1 MVALYVT
8 MLFLSFEKTAVASR
22 GIKEA
27 SLAGG
32 AGLAWKKGVDTLEG
46 ETDTKFVD
54 FGVAGGVG
62 GQEVEVDFGTG
73 SEDEPAVLGSDSD
86 IATEAVEFGTFS
98 TEFLEVETRGDT
110 EIPAVLVV
118 LVEVGELDGDYD
130 STVSSVFLFAVE
142 GIEGDGIAGTEEVAV
157 VVHGVAIADT
167 DVEIPTFGN
176 GTVIVEGDTEVGAYA
191 IVEAVLGVDATVGED
206 AGVGVGGEAGLAAPL
221 GVVFLTLGFLG
232 GFLLGGFALVFGLDL
247 LAFLTILLFLQG
259 LLFFALLLFL
269 QFFFSALL
277 FFLQLFLL
285 LLLLFEEFLLFFLL
299 LFHQSFLLFST
310 LERIVALCKDG
321 AAHEGHGYHKN
332 VKFSH
337 SVSIKFVF

>member
-130 STVSSVFLFAVE
+130 STVSSAFLFAVE

-206 AGVGVGGEAGLAAPL
+206 AGVGVGGEAGLAAPFS
-221 GVVFLTLGFLG
+221 VVFLTFCLLGS
-232 GFLLGGFALVFGLDL
+232 FLLGSLALVLGLDL
-247 LAFLTILLFLQG
+247 LALL
-259 LLFFALLLFL
+259 AV
-269 QFFFSALL
+269 L
-277 FFLQLFLL
+277 FFLQSLLSLFLL
-285 LLLLFEEFLLFFLL
+285 FL
-299 LFHQSFLLFST
+299 
-310 LERIVALCKDG
+310 G
-321 AAHEGHGYHKN
+321 
-332 VKFSH
+332 
-337 SVSIKFVF
+337 